1 MQTNKFLNQK
11 FDVFIFDENDEE
23 GYDCYVDAVYNL
35 NWSKE
40 CTYSDKTQIY
50 LNQDS
55 FSDRKEGLDR
65 IQELKGRV
73 VLDNS
78 PFPIDG
84 ATSDVDLTT
93 MMAIRT
99 EFTMQYN
106 IKHMTIYCGLAALIL
121 IFVVLGQIYLCC
133 KLRRDTNAKKA
144 KIAEEYADHNDDYSL
159 YNKLLPKTD

>member
-84 ATSDVDLTT
+84 GTSDVDLTT
-93 MMAIRT
+93 MMFC
-99 EFTMQYN
+99 EN
-106 IKHMTIYCGLAALIL
+106 
-121 IFVVLGQIYLCC
+121 
-133 KLRRDTNAKKA
+133 
-144 KIAEEYADHNDDYSL
+144 
-159 YNKLLPKTD
+159 